1 MKNKFTAVMLILLVV
16 LFAAG
21 CGGNETALESVD
33 VQMMQESY
41 MVGDVAVEVTYPV
54 VSSQE
59 EAGKLIDTLNQTF
72 AGNAEQ
78 FINLVAERYAE
89 TAAADEV
96 FSYQADVLFNEKGMI
111 SIVEGQRCGQDY
123 FQYAATYS
131 LADGK
136 KMTLGELMDMN
147 EEKAEETVS
156 KQFGGIIQSYP
167 DAFHADAAEYVT
179 EHIDEVQYYRY
190 SEGLGV
196 FFPVGSIAP
205 AEQGVQEMVMQ

>member
-1 MKNKFTAVMLILLVV
+1 MKNKFAAVMLILLVM

-41 MVGDVAVEVTYPV
+41 MVGNAAVEVTYPV

-205 AEQGVQEMVMQ
+205 SEMGVQEMVMQ

>member
-1 MKNKFTAVMLILLVV
+1 MKNKFAAVMLILLVM

-41 MVGDVAVEVTYPV
+41 MVGNAAVEVTYPV

-167 DAFHADAAEYVT
+167 DAFHADAAEYVA

-205 AEQGVQEMVMQ
+205 SEMGVQEMVMQ

>member
-1 MKNKFTAVMLILLVV
+1 MKNKFTAVMLNLLVM

-41 MVGDVAVEVTYPV
+41 MVGNAAVEVTYPV

-179 EHIDEVQYYRY
+179 ENIDEVQYYRY

>member
-1 MKNKFTAVMLILLVV
+1 MKNKFTAVMLILLVM

-41 MVGDVAVEVTYPV
+41 MVGAVTVEVTYPV

-59 EAGKLIDTLNQTF
+59 EADKLIDTLNQTF

>member
-1 MKNKFTAVMLILLVV
+1 MKNKFTAVMLILVV
-16 LFAAG
+16 MLFAAG

-41 MVGDVAVEVTYPV
+41 MVGNAAVEVTYPV

>member
-1 MKNKFTAVMLILLVV
+1 MKNKFTAVMLILLVM

-21 CGGNETALESVD
+21 CGGNKAALESVE

-41 MVGDVAVEVTYPV
+41 MVGNAAVEVTYPV
-54 VSSQE
+54 LSSQE

>member
-1 MKNKFTAVMLILLVV
+1 MKNKFAAVMLILLVM

>member
-1 MKNKFTAVMLILLVV
+1 MKNKFAAVMLILLVM
-16 LFAAG
+16 LFVAG

-123 FQYAATYS
+123 FQCAATYS

>member
-1 MKNKFTAVMLILLVV
+1 MKNKFTAVMLILLVM

-41 MVGDVAVEVTYPV
+41 MVGNAAVEVTYPV

-179 EHIDEVQYYRY
+179 EHINEVQYYRY

>member
-1 MKNKFTAVMLILLVV
+1 MKNKFAAVMLILLVM
-16 LFAAG
+16 LFVAG

-136 KMTLGELMDMN
+136 KMTLGELMEMN

>member
-1 MKNKFTAVMLILLVV
+1 MKNKFAAVMLILLVM
-16 LFAAG
+16 LFVAG

-41 MVGDVAVEVTYPV
+41 MVGNAAVEVTYPV

>member
-1 MKNKFTAVMLILLVV
+1 MLILLVM

-33 VQMMQESY
+33 VQMMQERY
-41 MVGDVAVEVTYPV
+41 MLWNAAVEVTYPV

>member
-1 MKNKFTAVMLILLVV
+1 MKNKFTAVMLILLVM

-21 CGGNETALESVD
+21 CGGNKAALESGEVH
-33 VQMMQESY
+33 MMQGSY

>member
-1 MKNKFTAVMLILLVV
+1 MKNKFAAVMLILLVM

-190 SEGLGV
+190 SEGLDV

>member
-1 MKNKFTAVMLILLVV
+1 MKNKFAAVMLILLVM
-16 LFAAG
+16 LFVAG

-41 MVGDVAVEVTYPV
+41 MVGNAAVEVTYPV

-147 EEKAEETVS
+147 EEKAEETLS

>member
-1 MKNKFTAVMLILLVV
+1 MKNKFAAVMLILLVM

-41 MVGDVAVEVTYPV
+41 MVGAVTVEVTYPV

>member
-1 MKNKFTAVMLILLVV
+1 MKNKFAAVMLILLVM

-41 MVGDVAVEVTYPV
+41 MVGNAAVEVTYPV

-89 TAAADEV
+89 TAAADEL

>member
-1 MKNKFTAVMLILLVV
+1 MKNKFTAVMLILLVM

-21 CGGNETALESVD
+21 CGGNKAALESVE

-41 MVGDVAVEVTYPV
+41 MVGNAAVEVTYPV

-147 EEKAEETVS
+147 EKKAEETVS

>member
-1 MKNKFTAVMLILLVV
+1 MKNKFAAVMLILLVM

-41 MVGDVAVEVTYPV
+41 MVGNAAVEVTYPV

-179 EHIDEVQYYRY
+179 EHINEVQYYRY

>member
-1 MKNKFTAVMLILLVV
+1 MKNKFAAVMLILLVM

-41 MVGDVAVEVTYPV
+41 MVGNAAVEVTYPV

>member
-1 MKNKFTAVMLILLVV
+1 MKNKFTAVMLILLVM

-41 MVGDVAVEVTYPV
+41 MVGNAAVEVTYPV

-179 EHIDEVQYYRY
+179 ENIDEVQYYRY

>member
-1 MKNKFTAVMLILLVV
+1 MKNKFAAVMLILLVM
-16 LFAAG
+16 LFVAG

>member
-167 DAFHADAAEYVT
+167 DAFHADAAEYVM
-179 EHIDEVQYYRY
+179 EHIDDVQYYRY

>member
-1 MKNKFTAVMLILLVV
+1 MKNKFTAVMLILLVM

-41 MVGDVAVEVTYPV
+41 MVGNVAVEVTYPV

-179 EHIDEVQYYRY
+179 EHINEVQYYRY

>member
-1 MKNKFTAVMLILLVV
+1 MKNKFAAVMLILLVM

-205 AEQGVQEMVMQ
+205 EEMGVQEMVMQ